1 MRADERDKDDE
12 EGSGFSDEL
21 QHALEQERAADAN
34 DEREPDQRQGTS
46 HSSHCDRRYAARGS
60 GSRRA
65 RRSRLVLV
73 DRVEPEPVGERG
85 DRIVLVLDPVE
96 PLAQPVHES
105 VGATQAL
112 APFPSA
118 EARILDGIRP
128 LSDSSGSAS
137 ISSPTSC
144 AQSA

>member
-1 MRADERDKDDE
+1 MGGAAAGRCRGLAALISVLGAADERDKDDE

-73 DRVEPEPVGERG
+73 DRVEPEPVGDRG
-85 DRIVLVLDPVE
+85 DRIVL
-96 PLAQPVHES
+96 AHE
-105 VGATQAL
+105 L
-112 APFPSA
+112 
-118 EARILDGIRP
+118 RP
-128 LSDSSGSAS
+128 IGPGWKLPHRETA
-137 ISSPTSC
+137 
-144 AQSA
+144 A